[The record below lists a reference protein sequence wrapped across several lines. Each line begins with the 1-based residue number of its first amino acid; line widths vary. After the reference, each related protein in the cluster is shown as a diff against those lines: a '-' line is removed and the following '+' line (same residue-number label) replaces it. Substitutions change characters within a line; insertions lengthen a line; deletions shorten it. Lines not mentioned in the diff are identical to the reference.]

1 MAKSAAVLS
10 YDDTTERSII
20 NEKDNEEYKTTLNY
34 LKKEKSEIIEKGEA
48 HRKWLSS
55 GIDLISKEI
64 VFLEKYVGK
73 MAIDDQSDQKNG

>member
-48 HRKWLSS
+48 QRK
-55 GIDLISKEI
+55 
-64 VFLEKYVGK
+64 
-73 MAIDDQSDQKNG
+73 